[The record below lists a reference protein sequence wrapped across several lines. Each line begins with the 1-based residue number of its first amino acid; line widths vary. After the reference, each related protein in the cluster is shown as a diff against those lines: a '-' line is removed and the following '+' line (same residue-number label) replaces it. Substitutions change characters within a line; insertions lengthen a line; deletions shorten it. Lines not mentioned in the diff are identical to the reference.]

1 LALALSQTLQKM
13 MAKTQEALAK
23 RDEKRRREKEVT
35 VATFMDLT
43 KQAIVA
49 QKMEA
54 TAKLV
59 VEENRIMFV
68 DLSIMDP
75 ERKRAIIHDA

>member
-1 LALALSQTLQKM
+1 LSETLQKM

-35 VATFMDLT
+35 AATFMDLT

-59 VEENRIMFV
+59 VEETESC
-68 DLSIMDP
+68 LST
-75 ERKRAIIHDA
+75 